1 MPDAIQLDSNREKG
15 SDPGALAAFFALAE
29 AWKLSTDQQ
38 IVLLGSPARSTYFK
52 WKKDGGALSV
62 DQEDRVSH
70 LLSTFKALQVLFP
83 DPDRADRWLHHPHRF
98 FGGRSALDVML
109 GGKLEDIVRVRD
121 FVDAQRGG

>member
-1 MPDAIQLDSNREKG
+1 MPDAIPLETHRDRTP
-15 SDPGALAAFFALAE
+15 DPGPLAAFFALADV
-29 AWKLSTDQQ
+29 WKLSTDQQ

-70 LLSTFKALQVLFP
+70 LLSIFKALQVLFP
-83 DPDRADRWLHHPHRF
+83 EPARADAWLTRPHRF

>member
-1 MPDAIQLDSNREKG
+1 MPDAIPLETRRDRTP
-15 SDPGALAAFFALAE
+15 DPGPLPAFFALADV
-29 AWKLSTDQQ
+29 WRLSTDQQ

-52 WKKDGGALSV
+52 WKKEGGALSV

-70 LLSTFKALQVLFP
+70 LLSIFKALQVLFP
-83 DPDRADRWLHHPHRF
+83 DAARADAWLARPHRF